1 MKTLKCLAAHVLAA
15 VSLLAAGTS
24 FAYDRHDDRYDDRY
38 DDRHPGAHARPAPLA
53 SLHLQREINQR
64 QEFQRERILAARERG
79 QLTQREFRRLMADQR
94 EIRELERDFL
104 ADGRLSR
111 HEYER
116 LDRALDAARRDIRDE
131 ARDYA
136 QAPRGPRHQY
146 N

>member
-1 MKTLKCLAAHVLAA
+1 MKTLKCLAAHLLAA

-24 FAYDRHDDRYDDRY
+24 FAHDDPYDRSHDRLH
-38 DDRHPGAHARPAPLA
+38 DRHPGAHAHPAPLA

-64 QEFQRERILAARERG
+64 QQFQRERILAARERG
-79 QLTQREFRRLMADQR
+79 QLTPREFRRLMADQR
-94 EIRELERDFL
+94 EIHELERNFL

-116 LDRALDAARRDIRDE
+116 LDRALDAARHAIRDE

-136 QAPRGPRHQY
+136 QAPRAPRHHY